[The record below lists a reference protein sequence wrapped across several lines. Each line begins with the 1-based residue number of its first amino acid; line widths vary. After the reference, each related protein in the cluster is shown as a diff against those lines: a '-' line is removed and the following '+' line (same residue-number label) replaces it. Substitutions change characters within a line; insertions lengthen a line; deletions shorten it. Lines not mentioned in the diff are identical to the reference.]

1 MKNLNLEILGLT
13 DLSVEE
19 TIVVEGGHKGTAY
32 KIGHFIGEAMTV
44 IGTTAGII
52 ALLIV
57 IPKS

>member
-13 DLSVEE
+13 NLSVEE

-32 KIGHFIGEAMTV
+32 KIGHFIGEAMQV
-44 IGTTAGII
+44 IGCGAGMV
-52 ALLIV
+52 ALFL